1 MFKWNLER
9 FKGFLI
15 GACTVG
21 LLLSVGTAYAD
32 GKLTTIKIVQ
42 GGIKLFV
49 DGKLVKPTDS
59 DGKIVEPFIYDGTT
73 YLPLRALSNALT
85 NYEKEVS
92 WDAKTSSIYVGQ
104 APVAAQTDL
113 SEIEPYSP
121 SGYVKTG
128 EAATFNILDQKI
140 TPFNSFGRGG
150 DYLTL
155 MLHSNYSSL
164 NGKFVVPY
172 TDLGSEYKGTVI
184 FFNVDKKGNATEI
197 ASFKAEAGDESIN
210 VHVDLRGVEILRIY
224 SGTPA
229 SGDRLGAWKGGDMD
243 GLLYNATL
251 SGIK

>member
-59 DGKIVEPFIYDGTT
+59 DGKVVEPFIYDGTT

-92 WDAKTSSIYVGQ
+92 WDAKTSSIYVGK

-113 SEIEPYSP
+113 SEISPLEYSA
-121 SGYVKTG
+121 SVRTG
-128 EAATFNILDQKI
+128 EQATFRLLDKTI
-140 TPFNSFGRGG
+140 TPFNSFPGSE
-150 DYLTL
+150 YITL
-155 MLHSNYSSL
+155 AIHSNYRSL
-164 NGKFVVPY
+164 DGQFVIPY
-172 TDLGSEYKGTVI
+172 QYLGSDNKGIIT
-184 FFNVDKKGNATEI
+184 FFNLDKKGNRTEI
-197 ASFKAEAGDESIN
+197 ASFTAEAGDDPIN
-210 VHVDLRGVEILRIY
+210 VHVDLRGVEILMINTVGGY
-224 SGTPA
+224 SKYGT
-229 SGDRLGAWKGGDMD
+229 
-243 GLLYNATL
+243 LYNATL
-251 SGIK
+251 AGIE

>member
-59 DGKIVEPFIYDGTT
+59 DGKVVEPFIYDGTT

-92 WDAKTSSIYVGQ
+92 WDAKTSSIYVGK
-104 APVAAQTDL
+104 APVAAQTDF
-113 SEIEPYSP
+113 SEITPYEEYSM
-121 SGYVKTG
+121 GIRTG
-128 EAATFNILDQKI
+128 EAASFNILDKTL
-140 TPFNSFGRGG
+140 TPFNSYEGYRSYNGNGTYSLNGG
-150 DYLTL
+150 YANF

-164 NGKFVVPY
+164 NGQFVVPY
-172 TDLGSEYKGTVI
+172 TDLGSSADDRVI
-184 FFNVDKKGNATEI
+184 FFNVDRKGNKTEI
-197 ASFKAEAGDESIN
+197 TRFQAKAGDELIN
-210 VHVDLRGVEILRIY
+210 VHVDLRGVEILRIETG
-224 SGTPA
+224 SAVG
-229 SGDRLGAWKGGDMD
+229 RLF
-243 GLLYNATL
+243 NVTL
-251 SGIK
+251 SGIN